1 MSAPATTKT
10 TTATSEAKKF
20 PFYPDNEEYWFEV
33 QRAMGASSY
42 GAADFGEVM
51 ATVNRIPSGDDEA
64 WYTEWNATAE
74 RVFAEAQA
82 QHAAGHLV
90 SARDGYVRASHYFR
104 NSEFFLHGNHE
115 DPRVDSAYKKSIHAY
130 KLACPLYS
138 TPILA
143 LEIPYENTTLPG
155 YFHRVDESG
164 TKRPLLILHTGFD
177 GSAEEMHSENARA
190 GVERGWNVLVF
201 DGPGQYGPIHRE
213 RLPFRPDWEKVVT
226 PVVDFALTLPGV
238 DPEKIALMG
247 VSFGG
252 YLAPR
257 AAAFEKRIKALVAND
272 GIYDFGVTQLA
283 AIPPE
288 KRDAFIAAVNKKDD
302 PELDARIL
310 AGRKKSSGAKWAIDQ
325 ASFVMGEPTPHETVA
340 KLLKFNLRG
349 GIAEQIAC
357 PTLVLDA
364 EEDIYLK
371 GQPDE
376 LYNHLTCPKTMIRFT
391 SAEGAGAHCQCGAD
405 RLANARIYDWL
416 DDTIG
421 YTSKS

>member
-1 MSAPATTKT
+1 MSQETSNTNPS
-10 TTATSEAKKF
+10 TSEKQKF
-20 PFYPDNEEYWFEV
+20 PFFPNNEEYWFET
-33 QRAMGASSY
+33 QRAFGTCSY
-42 GAADFGEVM
+42 GAGDFGEIM
-51 ATVNRIPSGDDEA
+51 ATVQRIPSGDDDA

-90 SARDGYVRASHYFR
+90 SARDGYLRASHYFR
-104 NSEFFLHGNHE
+104 NSEFFLHGNHD
-115 DPRVDSAYKKSIHAY
+115 DPRIYSAYAQSINAY
-130 KLACPLYS
+130 KLACPLFS
-138 TPILA
+138 TPILPV
-143 LEIPYENTTLPG
+143 EIPYENTTLPG
-155 YFHRVDESG
+155 YFHRVDESD

-177 GSAEEMHSENARA
+177 GSAEEMHSEDARA

-201 DGPGQYGPIHRE
+201 DGPGQYGPVHRE

-226 PVVDFALTLPGV
+226 PVVDFALTLSGV
-238 DPEKIALMG
+238 DLEKIALMG

-283 AIPPE
+283 AVPPDQ
-288 KRDAFIAAVNKKDD
+288 RAAFIAALNQKDA
-302 PELDARIL
+302 PELDAKIL
-310 AGRKKSSGAKWAIDQ
+310 QGAQKSPSAKWGMDQ
-325 ASFVMGEPTPHETVA
+325 AGFVMGEPTPHATVA
-340 KLLKFNLRG
+340 KLLQFNLRD
-349 GIAEQIAC
+349 GIAEQISC

-364 EEDIYLK
+364 EEDLYLK

-376 LYNHLTCPKTMIRFT
+376 LFKHLTCPKTMIRFT

-405 RLANARIYDWL
+405 RIANARIYDWL
-416 DDTIG
+416 DDTFG
-421 YTSKS
+421 LATKP